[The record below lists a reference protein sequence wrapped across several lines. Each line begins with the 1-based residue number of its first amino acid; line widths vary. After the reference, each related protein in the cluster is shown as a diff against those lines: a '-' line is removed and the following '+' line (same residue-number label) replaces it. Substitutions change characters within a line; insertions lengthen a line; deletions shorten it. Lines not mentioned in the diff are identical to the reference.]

1 MLRWYGYLL
10 GTGEVRQMYCVLSSQ
25 QERNVTILFHIPDQP
40 ITVCHR
46 ALHKYVAHFKGLFT
60 LYIQNVKTKTV
71 YN

>member
-10 GTGEVRQMYCVLSSQ
+10 GTGKVWQMYCVLSSQ

-46 ALHKYVAHFKGLFT
+46 IAFVCSPFQRVVHVICTKC
-60 LYIQNVKTKTV
+60 QNENCV
-71 YN
+71 